1 MGDTASDPT
10 HALSDVLDTL
20 EASLDGESVTVEH
33 VVDKLGRA
41 SFASVMLIFSLIST
55 SPASAIPGVTAV
67 VAMLVLLLIIQMMIG
82 RESVWLPDFVSRK
95 RMDADKVERGVNWLR
110 KPVTSVERFIKP
122 RLTFLFHRPWLWLPM
137 ILIALLTLF
146 MPFMEIVPTSGSIAS
161 AVIALFAASLLTRDG
176 VLACLSFG
184 LLLVVPVTLYFV

>member
-1 MGDTASDPT
+1 MGDTRNGPT

-20 EASLDGESVTVEH
+20 EASLDGDSVTVAH

-67 VAMLVLLLIIQMMIG
+67 VAMLVLLLILQMMVG
-82 RESVWLPDFVSRK
+82 RDSVWLPRFVACK
-95 RMDADKVERGVNWLR
+95 KMDADTVARGVTWLR
-110 KPVTSVERFIKP
+110 KPVAWVEQFIRP

-137 ILIALLTLF
+137 ILIAALTLF

-184 LLLVVPVTLYFV
+184 LLLIVPMTLYFV